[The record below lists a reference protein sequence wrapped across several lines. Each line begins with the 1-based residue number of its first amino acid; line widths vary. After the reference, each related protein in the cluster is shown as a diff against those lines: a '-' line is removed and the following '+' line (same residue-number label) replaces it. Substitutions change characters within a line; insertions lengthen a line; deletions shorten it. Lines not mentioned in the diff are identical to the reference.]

1 MSDVEKWSFD
11 YDLEA
16 LQLEYKTTCDAL
28 VRWPGGDPREQ
39 VFLEQKK
46 TEIFRILM
54 ERNLSS

>member
-28 VRWPGGDPREQ
+28 KRWPGGDYREQ